1 MGRNFELLTVRTPQS
16 LDALR
21 QKAAMIFFL
30 GAQGNS
36 FLLEMWSIEAIAVE
50 VREHHQRVVKMAVFQ
65 ALPFFFFFNGC
76 SRVMLGD
83 LFQQAKGHSLATRSM
98 QDWLLL

>member
-36 FLLEMWSIEAIAVE
+36 FLLEMWSIETIAVE

-65 ALPFFFFFNGC
+65 ALPVFLKNGC

-83 LFQQAKGHSLATRSM
+83 LFQQAKGHSLTTRSM